1 MIAAVIAGGA
11 GRRLGAA
18 KPAAPLGGRP
28 LISYP
33 LAAARE
39 AGLPT
44 IVVAK
49 RKTPLPALEEP
60 VVREPDEP
68 LHPLCG
74 ALAALRHARR
84 TIGCAAV
91 LLLACDM
98 PFVTGELLSWLAGL
112 DGAAMAR
119 CGGRPQPLLGRYPV
133 QRIGAVAAGMAAGRS
148 LASTLAA
155 GETRIVEEAELARFG
170 EPARLVFN
178 VNDAR
183 DLAVAEEMLARA
195 PQASWLPS

>member
-1 MIAAVIAGGA
+1 VIAAVIAGGA
-11 GRRLGAA
+11 GRRLGAS
-18 KPAAPLGGRP
+18 KPTAPLGGRP

-39 AGLPT
+39 AGLRT

-49 RKTPLPALEEP
+49 QHTPLPALEEP

-74 ALAALRHARR
+74 ALAALRHARQ

-98 PFVTGELLSWLAGL
+98 PFLTGELLAWLAAL

-133 QRIGAVAAGMAAGRS
+133 QRIGAVASGMATGRS

-183 DLAVAEEMLARA
+183 DLAVAEEMLAQA
-195 PQASWLPS
+195 PQASWLAS